1 MKKGFWGKLD
11 KPFFCLAP
19 MAGVTDPAFRSM
31 IAKYSEISERN
42 DVVMWTEFISAD
54 GLFMGGFDALKVDL
68 EYSEEERPI
77 VAQFFSKESELM
89 TRAAELAR
97 EKGFDG
103 VDINMGCPDKNVVR
117 QGSGAALI
125 KGPALAREIIRATKA
140 GAGDLPVSVKTRIG
154 FNKIETEEWLPELL
168 AEEPAVVTLHART
181 KKEMSKVPAHWD
193 EIKHAVEIRDSL
205 GSKTLIVGNGDVAD
219 VADAR
224 ARVEEAGADG
234 VMMGRAVFGNPWL
247 FREDIKWKDIPWQE
261 KLRVAVEHTL
271 LFEEL
276 IGEDKSFA
284 LMKKHFKAYVN
295 GFDDAKDLRLRMMA
309 AENADEVRNITE
321 EFLSVTKAK

>member
-1 MKKGFWGKLD
+1 MKNGFWGKLER
-11 KPFFCLAP
+11 PFFCLAP

-31 IAKYSEISERN
+31 IAKYSQISERN

-54 GLFMGGFDALKVDL
+54 GLFMGGFNALKIDL
-68 EYSEEERPI
+68 EYSKAERPI
-77 VAQFFSKESELM
+77 IAQFFSKEPELM

-97 EKGFDG
+97 EKEFDG
-103 VDINMGCPDKNVVR
+103 IDINMGCPDKNVVR

-125 KGPALAREIIRATKA
+125 KDPALAREIIRATKA

-154 FNKIETEEWLPELL
+154 FNKIETEVWLSELL

-193 EIKHAVEIRDSL
+193 EIKHAVEIRDRL
-205 GSKTLIVGNGDVAD
+205 GSKTLIVGNGDVEG

-224 ARVEEAGADG
+224 ARAEETEADG

-247 FREDIKWKDIPWQE
+247 FREDIKWDEIPWRE

-309 AENADEVRNITE
+309 AENADEVRNIAE

>member
-1 MKKGFWGKLD
+1 MKNGFWGKLD
-11 KPFFCLAP
+11 GPFFCLAP

-31 IAKYSEISERN
+31 IAKYSKVQKRN

-77 VAQFFSKESELM
+77 VAQFFSKEPELM

-125 KGPALAREIIRATKA
+125 KDPALARRIIRATKA

-154 FNKIETEEWLPELL
+154 FNKIEIEEWLPELL

-193 EIKHAVEIRDSL
+193 EIKHAVEICDRL
-205 GSKTLIVGNGDVAD
+205 GSKTLIVGNGDVTD
-219 VADAR
+219 VQDAR
-224 ARVEEAGADG
+224 ARAEETGADG
-234 VMMGRAVFGNPWL
+234 VMMGRAIFGNPWL
-247 FREDIKWKDIPWQE
+247 FREDIKYEDIPWRE
-261 KLRVAVEHTL
+261 KLQVAVEHTL
-271 LFEEL
+271 LFEDL

-295 GFDDAKDLRLRMMA
+295 GFDGAKELRLRMM
-309 AENADEVRNITE
+309 ETDNAKEVKEIVE
-321 EFLSVTKAK
+321 EFLSVTKDK